1 MTDKRKRERHET
13 VHPTPTGESGGGE
26 ARRVPVEGGEPEPA
40 PETAGAGSTE
50 APAPPEDQPDLKSIY
65 ILEME
70 RKLAATEERARE
82 IEREYRHEV
91 SRMRERLDRELERR
105 VEEHRNRILVE
116 FLEVMDNLELALEA
130 ARGKHEDSPLLT
142 GVSLVADMFL
152 KKLENLGLYV
162 YATPG
167 ETFDPRLHEAIQ
179 VQTVDDPDQVGRI
192 TSVWQRGYKIGDLVV
207 RPARVCVGALARPE

>member
-1 MTDKRKRERHET
+1 MTDKRKRERHENL
-13 VHPTPTGESGGGE
+13 HPNPAGGPAGDE
-26 ARRVPVEGGEPEPA
+26 ARRIPVEGAEPEPA
-40 PETAGAGSTE
+40 PETAGADSGE
-50 APAPPEDQPDLKSIY
+50 APAPPADPPDLKSIY

-70 RKLAATEERARE
+70 RKLAASEDRIRE
-82 IEREYRHEV
+82 LEREYRHEV

-162 YATPG
+162 YAAQG
-167 ETFDPRLHEAIQ
+167 ETFDPRLHEAIH
-179 VQTVDDPDQVGRI
+179 VQKVEDPDLVGRI

-207 RPARVCVGALARPE
+207 RPARVCVGAPANPE